1 MVFRKNKNK
10 NKKGRFS
17 ASLFFFFGP
26 SHLVSGLSDKSGF
39 ALCRTRNEEGAPN
52 GGSNLRHR

>member
-1 MVFRKNKNK
+1 MVFQKNK
-10 NKKGRFS
+10 NKKMKVFTITV
-17 ASLFFFFGP
+17 FFFFGP